1 MLIEHNVNIIADS
14 MDFRDFAAASERIMA
29 MITTL
34 ATLLFTATMATA
46 LLSLAW
52 DLTRPL
58 CDPYANDA
66 ELRARAEARRIAAL
80 PRTARTFGRAARP
93 VVTRLPVVKP
103 AAVIRRPS
111 LPALAAAA

>member
-34 ATLLFTATMATA
+34 ATLLFTAMMATA

-80 PRTARTFGRAARP
+80 PRTARAIGRAAP
-93 VVTRLPVVKP
+93 PTVVRLPITATAP
-103 AAVIRRPS
+103 VIRRPS
-111 LPALAAAA
+111 LPVFAAAA